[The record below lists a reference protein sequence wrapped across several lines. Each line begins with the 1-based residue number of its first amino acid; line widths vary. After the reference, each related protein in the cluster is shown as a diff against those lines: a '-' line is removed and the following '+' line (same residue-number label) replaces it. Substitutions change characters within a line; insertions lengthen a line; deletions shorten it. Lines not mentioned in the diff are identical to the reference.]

1 MKKAELESRIAGIRI
16 LGYRDSL
23 ILNSCRGRSVLDV
36 GCVGQARS
44 PDSEHW
50 LHGQLRKVASN
61 LMGVDI
67 DRAGLEELRSR
78 GYDVLLPQE
87 LEGRTFERIVMGDVI
102 EHVNNPVAFLE
113 FYAKY
118 LTDEGRIV
126 LTTPNAFSALQL
138 FSIATRNRIWVN
150 VEHVCFFDPLTL
162 AEVVERAG
170 LEIVEFSW
178 LKTVRRGRLH
188 LQGRVVLAV
197 GALAQRARPYLAE
210 DFFVELARPSALAET

>member
-1 MKKAELESRIAGIRI
+1 MRKAELESRIAGIHTFGDRA
-16 LGYRDSL
+16 SL
-23 ILNSCRGRSVLDV
+23 ILDSCRGRSVLDV

-44 PDSEHW
+44 HDSEHW

-61 LMGVDI
+61 LIGVDI
-67 DRAGLEELRSR
+67 NRAGREELRIR

-113 FYAKY
+113 FYAKH
-118 LTDEGRIV
+118 LTDDGRIV
-126 LTTPNAFSALQL
+126 LTTPNAFSALEL

-150 VEHVCFFDPLTL
+150 AEHVCFFDPLTL

-178 LKTVRRGRLH
+178 LKTARRGKLP
-188 LQGRVVLAV
+188 LKGRVILAV
-197 GALAQRARPYLAE
+197 GALAQRARPYLSE
-210 DFFVELARPSALAET
+210 DFFVELARPSARAES